1 MSASD
6 VKVLV
11 GYDGSDD
18 GMAALTFAA
27 TEAVA
32 REGML
37 RIVYAVD
44 DLSSTAP
51 GHRLRCGRRPC
62 GASSCSRR
70 PGRSPTGWASHW
82 RTS

>member
-44 DLSSTAP
+44 DTCLLYTS
-51 GHRLRCGRRPC
+51 RCV
-62 GASSCSRR
+62 
-70 PGRSPTGWASHW
+70 
-82 RTS
+82 